1 MEKKI
6 VPTSIAL
13 VLIGI
18 LFLGAQP
25 LFAEETVK
33 VEDPVKKES
42 VFKQIASIQG
52 SGAMNFL
59 SSPGEFSVA
68 FETEK
73 KAHPKVWLLTYPP
86 RFFSNMA
93 IRVGS
98 SVNDILVLPW
108 IAAWGDTTPI
118 TRHFDM
124 PDYVWE
130 KE

>member
-6 VPTSIAL
+6 TW

-18 LFLGAQP
+18 LFFWAQP

-33 VEDPVKKES
+33 AEGTVKKES
-42 VFKQIASIQG
+42 VFKQIASIEG
-52 SGAMNFL
+52 RGAMNFL
-59 SSPGEFSVA
+59 TSPGEFSAA
-68 FETEK
+68 FKTEK
-73 KAHPKVWLLTYPP
+73 KAHPKAWPLTYPP

-108 IAAWGDTTPI
+108 YVRWSEDTPLTK
-118 TRHFDM
+118 RFEL
-124 PDYVWE
+124 PDYAWE